1 MNSKIEGID
10 NTMTGIITNDW
21 NVLDNDNE
29 NIIKEE
35 ATDITLREINPT
47 ISDSD
52 IDEDITIAD
61 SDNKVKND

>member
-1 MNSKIEGID
+1 MS
-10 NTMTGIITNDW
+10 
-21 NVLDNDNE
+21 DNDNE

-35 ATDITLREINPT
+35 ATDTTLREINPT
-47 ISDSD
+47 ISDTD